1 MHYSAVPDAHED
13 TFDGYL
19 VYAFSP
25 ERGPDHE
32 PEGPDR
38 PASFHA
44 RGLYDTEEIENAA
57 DPEDPED
64 PKNPEDPEDLDA
76 ADLAVVCGYYD
87 FAARIRGGVRDVA
100 GISAVASPPEARRR
114 GFVRELLTNVHRE
127 LREDGVAFAALWP
140 FEYPFYRRLGY
151 ERICDYARI
160 EVAPGP
166 LASACPDPT
175 GSYERLDADD
185 WPRLDAVYDE
195 WATAEFRLNRSEDW
209 WRDRV
214 FESWGTDPYVYGWT
228 DGDRGDELRG
238 YVVYT
243 ITDDDDA
250 EGKTMAVSEFAHVD
264 REARGHLLRFCRN
277 HDSQVERVR
286 FTGPADTRLFDGLDD
301 PRAAE
306 TEIRP
311 GPMVR
316 IVDVERA
323 LEAIAYQE
331 DSDATLVLDVRDD
344 DCEWNDDVFH
354 LRVADGR
361 GAVERVAAAD
371 EVDVSLDIGALSRLV
386 VGSHG
391 VDGLVEL
398 GAVEV
403 AAESDREM
411 LATLFPETDPFL
423 REGF

>member
-1 MHYSAVPDAHED
+1 MHYRAIADAHENV
-13 TFDGYL
+13 FDGHL

-44 RGLYDTEEIENAA
+44 RGLYDIGGT
-57 DPEDPED
+57 
-64 PKNPEDPEDLDA
+64 EDPEDLDA

-114 GFVRELLTNVHRE
+114 GLVRDLLGHVHRE

-160 EVAPGP
+160 EVAPDA
-166 LASACPDPT
+166 LSSACPDPA

-185 WPRLDAVYDE
+185 WPRVNAVYDE
-195 WATAEFRLNRSEDW
+195 WATAEFRLNRTEDW
-209 WRDRV
+209 WRHRV

-228 DGDRGDELRG
+228 DGDRGDALRG

-264 REARGHLLRFCRN
+264 REACGHLLRFCRN

-286 FTGPADTRLFDGLDD
+286 FTGPADTRLFDDLDD

-311 GPMVR
+311 GPMARV
-316 IVDVERA
+316 VDVGRA
-323 LEAIAYQE
+323 LEEIAYPE
-331 DSDATLVLDVRDD
+331 DFDVTLVFDVRDD
-344 DCEWNDDVFH
+344 ACEWNDDAFR
-354 LRVADGR
+354 LRVGDGR
-361 GAVERVAAAD
+361 GAVERVGDDVEAD
-371 EVDVSLDIGALSRLV
+371 ASLDIGALSRLV

-391 VDGLVEL
+391 VDRLVEL
-398 GAVEV
+398 GTVEV
-403 AAESDREM
+403 ASESDRET
-411 LATLFPETDPFL
+411 LTALFPETDPFL